1 MPRIAQ
7 ATVVALATLVMTP
20 VVANAE
26 PMILTAQQMESVTA
40 GALPDGI
47 NININITTQ
56 IANAKAIAVAT
67 CGVCIGSTPAAFG
80 LAAANNANASGQLI
94 SR

>member
-40 GALPDGI
+40 GAPPDGI

-56 IANAKAIAVAT
+56 IANARAIAIAN
-67 CGVCIGSTPAAFG
+67 CGVCIGSAPSAFS
-80 LAAANNANASGQLI
+80 LAAASNANASGQQI
-94 SR
+94 TR